1 MRVSSINV
9 AQPVVKNYN
18 FRNSKVHSTPTAE
31 APSFKGWGGVLG
43 TVLGAGA
50 GIALT
55 VATGGALAWTIPAI
69 SGISGIGGDMYEK
82 KDKPST
88 DQYGRPLY

>member
-9 AQPVVKNYN
+9 AQPRNLNYN
-18 FRNSKVHSTPTAE
+18 LRNKNAQTPNFR
-31 APSFKGWGGVLG
+31 GWGGALG
-43 TVLGAGA
+43 TIGGAAVGIVLTAA
-50 GIALT
+50 S
-55 VATGGALAWTIPAI
+55 GGALAWTIPLLGG
-69 SGISGIGGDMYEK
+69 SGAIGGDMYEK